1 MKELGKISSL
11 LINRFTANGAYLA
24 LREGGEVLLPKSY
37 LKGEEKEGE
46 ELEVFVYT
54 DSEDRPVAVTNRP
67 TALLDEFAVMEAR
80 EITDFGAF
88 MDWGLPKDL
97 FVPKSEMGKTME
109 VGGKYL
115 VMVCQDYK
123 TNRLIGVSKYE
134 DFILTDTQAY
144 AAGQEVDALIFEETD
159 LGFKTLID
167 GSYEGLI
174 YKNEV
179 FQPLKVGDKTKAFV
193 KKRRDD
199 GKIDLQLL
207 PSGREKYEEGAEKI
221 LEALKVRK
229 FLPLQDKSSPES
241 IKELLGMSKKHFKQS
256 IGQLYKAKKITI
268 HEDGIRLV

>member
-67 TALLDEFAVMEAR
+67 IALLDEFGVMEAKQ
-80 EITDFGAF
+80 ITDFGAF
-88 MDWGLPKDL
+88 VDWGLPKDL
-97 FVPKSEMGKTME
+97 FVPKSEMGKTMQ

-134 DFILTDTQAY
+134 DFILSDTQGY
-144 AAGQEVDALIFEETD
+144 VAGQEIDALIFEETD

-179 FQPLKVGDKTKAFV
+179 FQPIKVGDRIKAFV

-199 GKIDLQLL
+199 SKIDLQLL

-268 HEDGIRLV
+268 QEDGIRLV